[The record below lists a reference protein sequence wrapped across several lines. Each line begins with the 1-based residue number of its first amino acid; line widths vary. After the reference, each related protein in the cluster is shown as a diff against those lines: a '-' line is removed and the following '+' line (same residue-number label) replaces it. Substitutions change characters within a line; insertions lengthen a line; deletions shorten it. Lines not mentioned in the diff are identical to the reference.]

1 MSWTKKVWRERMAE
15 GLFELGNTQLQISEK
30 MDNYDDLSEMLDHL
44 DDCGV
49 PEYLEH
55 FLDEKYFSSL
65 EFNHLLE
72 LSTLIKKAIE
82 SYRHVDY
89 KGLMSSDLWGEI
101 VLKSKYLYINF
112 FYEDHLNDKL
122 KDPHNWIKKYP
133 LLD

>member
-1 MSWTKKVWRERMAE
+1 MSE

-30 MDNYDDLSEMLDHL
+30 MDNYDDLSQMLGYL

-49 PEYLEH
+49 PEYIDY
-55 FLDEKYFSSL
+55 FLKEEYFSL
-65 EFNHLLE
+65 EEYDRLLE
-72 LSTLIKKAIE
+72 LSILIAKAIN
-82 SYRHVDY
+82 SFRHIYY

-122 KDPHNWIKKYP
+122 KDPHDWIKKYP